1 MEEKGLRLNG
11 IRLDSGDLAY
21 LAKESRRRL
30 DNAGLEYVKIAVSNQ
45 LNEHIIKSLMEQQAP
60 IDVFGVGTS
69 LVTGHPDA
77 ALDGVYKLA
86 YSNGKAR
93 IKLSENVSKI
103 TLPHRKQVFRV
114 IDSEGKFIGADAV
127 TLADEK
133 EVEIIYHPVYPF
145 KSLSLAKYIM
155 EPLLHKVMENG
166 LRLKKPQSLSE
177 IAQFSRNRLAKLPS
191 EYKRFDNP
199 HIYKIGIS
207 NKLQTERDILIDKFK
222 FAFK

>member
-1 MEEKGLRLNG
+1 MEEKGNHLNG

-30 DNAGLEYVKIAVSNQ
+30 NSEGLNYVKISVSNQ
-45 LNEHIIKSLMEQQAP
+45 LDEYIIKSLLEQQAP
-60 IDVFGVGTS
+60 IDSFGVGTS

-77 ALDGVYKLA
+77 ALDGVYKLSFA
-86 YSNGKAR
+86 NGKPR

-114 IDSEGKFIGADAV
+114 IDSDTKFIGADAV
-127 TLADEK
+127 TMADE
-133 EVEIIYHPVYPF
+133 EDVEIMYHPMYPL
-145 KSLSLAKYIM
+145 KSLSLKKYIK
-155 EPLLHKVMENG
+155 EPLLRKVMENG
-166 LRLKKPQSLSE
+166 LRVNNPESLVE
-177 IAQFSRNRLAKLPS
+177 IAQYSRERMKRLPD

-207 NKLQTERDILIDKFK
+207 EKLQTERNRLVDEFK
-222 FAFK
+222 K

>member
-1 MEEKGLRLNG
+1 
-11 IRLDSGDLAY
+11 
-21 LAKESRRRL
+21 
-30 DNAGLEYVKIAVSNQ
+30 VKISVSNQ
-45 LNEHIIKSLMEQQAP
+45 LDEYIIKSLLEQQAP

-86 YSNGKAR
+86 YAGRKAR

-114 IDSEGKFIGADAV
+114 IDSGGKFIGADAV
-127 TLADEK
+127 TLADEQD
-133 EVEIIYHPVYPF
+133 VDIIYHPLYPL
-145 KSLSLAKYIM
+145 KSLSLAKYIK

-166 LRLKKPQSLSE
+166 LRLKKSQPLSE
-177 IAQFSRNRLAKLPS
+177 IAKFSRSRLDKLPA

-199 HIYKIGIS
+199 HIYKVGIS
-207 NKLQTERDILIDKFK
+207 NKLQTERDKLIDKFK
-222 FAFK
+222 FKFK